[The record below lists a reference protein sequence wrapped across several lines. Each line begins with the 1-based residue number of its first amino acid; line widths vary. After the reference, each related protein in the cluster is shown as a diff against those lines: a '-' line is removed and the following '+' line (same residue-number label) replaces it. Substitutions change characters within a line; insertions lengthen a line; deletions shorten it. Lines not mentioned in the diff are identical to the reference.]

1 MQSVRSFSLILNRWL
16 QGRGIGKWTDYV
28 YGEKTSLVLS
38 LAAKS
43 LLAWQICFPS
53 LDS

>member
-1 MQSVRSFSLILNRWL
+1 MRSVRSFSLILNRWL
-16 QGRGIGKWTDYV
+16 QGRGIGKWTDFV